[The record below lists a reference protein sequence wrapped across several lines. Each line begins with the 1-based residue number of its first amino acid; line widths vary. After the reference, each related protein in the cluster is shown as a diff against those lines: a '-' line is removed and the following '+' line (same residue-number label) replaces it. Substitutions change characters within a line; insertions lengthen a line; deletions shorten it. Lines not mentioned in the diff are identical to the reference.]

1 MESGSTML
9 EVTTAIEGVYRVA
22 TDGEVAGYIVDA
34 GAVYVCLR
42 GTVYN
47 TSVEVGQSPDIMDAA
62 RLLLA
67 A

>member
-1 MESGSTML
+1 M
-9 EVTTAIEGVYRVA
+9 TTAIDGVYRVA
-22 TDGEVAGYIVDA
+22 ADGETAGYIVEA
-34 GAVYVCLR
+34 GAVFVCLR

-47 TSVEVGQSPDIMDAA
+47 TSVEVGQSHDIMDAA

>member
-1 MESGSTML
+1 MML
-9 EVTTAIEGVYRVA
+9 EVTTAIDGVYRVA
-22 TDGEVAGYIVDA
+22 ADGEVAGYIVET
-34 GAVYVCLR
+34 GSIYVSLR

-47 TSVEVGQSPDIMDAA
+47 TSVEVGQSRDIMDAA